1 MGSSFS
7 LKCCEHG
14 KDVNDISGNR
24 LTPQEHEDPEPG
36 DERAAGAGLAVPDDG
51 GARRLSRAGH
61 RLQPRP
67 RRGGAEHA
75 GPRRVPRLV
84 PAGARLRA
92 LLLPH
97 PHTGRHVTDV

>member
-24 LTPQEHEDPEPG
+24 LTPQEHGDPEPG
-36 DERAAGAGLAVPDDG
+36 DERAAGAGLAVPGDG
-51 GARRLSRAGH
+51 GARRLSGAGH

-67 RRGGAEHA
+67 RRGGEEHA

-84 PAGARLRA
+84 PAGAGLRA